1 MKKANSILTVLAIM
15 IFLGTAYSQTDSNQ
29 TNPINAGPVQ
39 IDYSKAIIGTWK
51 FDLGSGFMATIE
63 YKSNGSFEQTVGEMI
78 IGGTYVV
85 KDNKLKTVTKGQTTV
100 FTIISLSDNKMTIK
114 RVKDGRTIVYIKQ

>member
-1 MKKANSILTVLAIM
+1 MKKANSILVVLAIM
-15 IFLGTAYSQTDSNQ
+15 FFLGNAYGQTDPGQ
-29 TNPINAGPVQ
+29 T
-39 IDYSKAIIGTWK
+39 DYSKSIIGTWK

-63 YKSNGSFEQTVGEMI
+63 YKLNGTFEQTVGEMI

-85 KDNKLKTVTKGQTTV
+85 KGNTLKTVAKKQTTV
-100 FTIISLSDNKMTIK
+100 FTIVSLADNKMTIK